1 MTSEDTGA
9 YGRDIGTNIAELL
22 NQIVT
27 ILPDGVML
35 RVGMTNPPYILEHL
49 DAICEILNH
58 PRVYSFLHLPVQAA
72 SNNVLENMKREYS
85 LEDFM
90 HVCDTLIAKVPGIT
104 IATDIICGF
113 PGETEE
119 DFEQTLQLINRY
131 KFPIVNISQFY
142 PRPGTPA
149 AQMKRVP
156 TDIVK
161 ERSRKLTR
169 LFESYTAY
177 DHLNGLKNQR

>member
-1 MTSEDTGA
+1 
-9 YGRDIGTNIAELL
+9 
-22 NQIVT
+22 
-27 ILPDGVML
+27 
-35 RVGMTNPPYILEHL
+35 L
-49 DAICEILNH
+49 DDICEILNH

-90 HVCDTLIAKVPGIT
+90 HVCDTLIQKVPGVT
-104 IATDIICGF
+104 IATDVICGF

-119 DFEQTLQLINRY
+119 DFEQTLQLIGRY

-149 AQMKRVP
+149 AQMKRWGS
-156 TDIVK
+156 I
-161 ERSRKLTR
+161 LIYF
-169 LFESYTAY
+169 LF
-177 DHLNGLKNQR
+177 L